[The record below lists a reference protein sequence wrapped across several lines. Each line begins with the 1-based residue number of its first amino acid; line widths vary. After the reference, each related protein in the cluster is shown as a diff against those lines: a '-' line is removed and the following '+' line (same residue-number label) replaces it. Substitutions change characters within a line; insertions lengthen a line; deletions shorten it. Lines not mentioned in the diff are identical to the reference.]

1 MLTFRQF
8 IKEQLLI
15 LENRL
20 VKIKEIFKNKIDT
33 SHDSLA
39 QHKDS
44 DAIIDHFATHAD
56 PTSKK
61 VHTQWIINLY
71 KKGDFRQSAH
81 PRIREALSNF
91 DRHKSKLAKKDI
103 NQYKSLSDVE
113 DAVEPHLGQAASGKE
128 EKRQIKSEGADLIHD
143 DKDLGVTVH
152 HIKTEKAAC
161 AYGASTKWCTAG
173 KKNNM
178 FNHYNKE
185 GPIHVI
191 QHQGRKYQFHVASG
205 QFMDEKDI
213 SVDFKVVHPDISKSL
228 AKNDH
233 REIQALNLIRGNP
246 HVTSEHITKALDDEN
261 SFVRMTAIEHPN
273 ATPEHIT
280 KALDDKNS
288 FVVRMTAIEH
298 PNATPEHIT
307 KALDDEDSSV
317 RRSAIRHPNA
327 TSEHITKAL
336 DDENS
341 FVRMTAIRHP
351 NATPEHITK
360 ALDDKNPDVRMTAIR
375 HPNATPEHIT
385 KALDDKNPDVRE
397 EARYAKRS
405 RKTQS

>member
-20 VKIKEIFKNKIDT
+20 AKIKEIFKNKIDT
-33 SHDSLA
+33 PHDSLA

-56 PTSKK
+56 PTNNKA
-61 VHTQWIINLY
+61 HTQWIVNRY
-71 KKGDFRQSAH
+71 RQGQFRQEDH

-91 DRHKSKLAKKDI
+91 EKYKAKLPEKDI
-103 NQYKSLSDVE
+103 NHKKYKSLSDVE

-161 AYGASTKWCTAG
+161 AYGAGTKWCTAG
-173 KKNNM
+173 EKNNM

-191 QHQGRKYQFHVASG
+191 QHKGRKYQFHYPSR

-213 SVDFKVVHPDISKSL
+213 PVNFKDVHPDISESL

-233 REIQALNLIRGNP
+233 PEIQALNLIRGNP
-246 HVTSEHITKALDDEN
+246 HVT
-261 SFVRMTAIEHPN
+261 
-273 ATPEHIT
+273 PEHIT
-280 KALDDKNS
+280 KALDNKNPD
-288 FVVRMTAIEH
+288 VREEAIKH
-298 PNATPEHIT
+298 PNATPKHIT
-307 KALDDEDSSV
+307 IALDDKDSIVREEAIKHPKATPKHITIALDDENGFV

-327 TSEHITKAL
+327 TPKHITKAL
-336 DDENS
+336 YDKS
-341 FVRMTAIRHP
+341 VLVRKAAIIHH
-351 NATPEHITK
+351 NVTPEHITI
-360 ALDDKNPDVRMTAIR
+360 ALDDKNPDVR
-375 HPNATPEHIT
+375 
-385 KALDDKNPDVRE
+385 KAAKA
-397 EARYAKRS
+397 ARYAKN
-405 RKTQS
+405 KLTNTHK